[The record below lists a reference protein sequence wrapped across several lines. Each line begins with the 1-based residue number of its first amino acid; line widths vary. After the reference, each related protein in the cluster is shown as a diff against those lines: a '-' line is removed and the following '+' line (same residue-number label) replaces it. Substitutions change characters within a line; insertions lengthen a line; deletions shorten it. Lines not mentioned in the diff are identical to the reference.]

1 MQKQQKQDQQGYDER
16 DQNETTK
23 NNDGKRNAAGAVA
36 VTGVAARV
44 ANKKSTM
51 ARLADYASRQEH
63 VLVGVMSGTSFDGMD
78 AVAVRIST
86 DARGDIAKVEYLDH
100 TSLPYS
106 KEIKSLLLPLCDVAT
121 SKIDDLVYAHFLLGE
136 WYASVVQ
143 KLMKDAG
150 LTEKDI
156 DAVCIHGQ
164 TVWHAPAWRQLP
176 GPDFESGSAADTTV
190 LVHGTLQI
198 GCAAVV
204 KERLGIPVLYDFRSA
219 DMAAQGEGA
228 PLAPIVD
235 SLLFGDR
242 TRGRIVQNI
251 GGIGNATAIPAGP
264 DEAGVFAFDTGPGNM
279 IMDELVR
286 RFTHGEQQYDADGAI
301 AARGHVSAA
310 LLEYLLDDPYFR
322 LAPPKSTG
330 REIYGATFVDKLE
343 QFAAKQGLSYEDMI
357 ATATAFT
364 AETIVRAYRDFIM
377 PKMRIDDVVVSGGG
391 ALNRTLL
398 DMMRQ
403 RLGFDATVL
412 TTMDFGFPP
421 FVREPMAF
429 ALLGHLALMGRPG
442 NLPKTTGAQRAVVLG
457 SLAL

>member
-1 MQKQQKQDQQGYDER
+1 
-16 DQNETTK
+16 
-23 NNDGKRNAAGAVA
+23 
-36 VTGVAARV
+36 
-44 ANKKSTM
+44 M
-51 ARLADYASRQEH
+51 ARLAGYAAQQSH
-63 VLVGVMSGTSFDGMD
+63 ILVGVMSGTSFDGID

-86 DARGDIAKVEYLDH
+86 DENGDIAKVEYLNNA
-100 TSLPYS
+100 SIPYS
-106 KEIKSLLLPLCDVAT
+106 KEIKALLLPLCDVAT

-143 KLMKDAG
+143 KLMKVAG
-150 LTEKDI
+150 LTDRDI

-164 TVWHAPAWRQLP
+164 TVWHAPTWRQLP
-176 GPDFESGSAADTTV
+176 GPGFESGIADNATV
-190 LVHGTLQI
+190 SVHGTLQI

-204 KERLGIPVLYDFRSA
+204 KERLGIPVLYDFRAA

-242 TRGRIVQNI
+242 ERGRIVQNI

-264 DEAGVFAFDTGPGNM
+264 DEDSVFAFDTGPGNM
-279 IMDELVR
+279 IMDELVKR
-286 RFTHGEQQYDADGAI
+286 LTHGEQQYDADGAI
-301 AARGHVSAA
+301 AARGRVSTQ
-310 LLEYLLDDPYFR
+310 LLDYLLDDPYFR
-322 LAPPKSTG
+322 LEPPKSTG
-330 REIYGATFVDKLE
+330 REVYGAAFVDRLE
-343 QFAAKQGLSYEDMI
+343 QFASKQSLSYEDKI

-377 PKMRIDDVVVSGGG
+377 PKMKIDDVVVSGGG
-391 ALNRTLL
+391 ALNKSLL
-398 DMMRQ
+398 NMMRQ
-403 RLGFDATVL
+403 RLEPDVTVL

-442 NLPKTTGAQRAVVLG
+442 NLPRTTGAQRAVVLG

>member
-1 MQKQQKQDQQGYDER
+1 MEDRHRTGKPTES
-16 DQNETTK
+16 
-23 NNDGKRNAAGAVA
+23 NDGCKVA
-36 VTGVAARV
+36 RTVG
-44 ANKKSTM
+44 KSSL
-51 ARLADYASRQEH
+51 ARLADYTTRSDH
-63 VLVGVMSGTSFDGMD
+63 VLVGVMSGTSFDGID

-86 DARGDIAKVEYLDH
+86 DTHGNIAKVEYLNH
-100 TSLPYS
+100 ASIPYS
-106 KEIKSLLLPLCDVAT
+106 KEVRSLLLPLCDVET
-121 SKIDDLVYAHFLLGE
+121 SKIDNLVYAHFLLGE
-136 WYASVVQ
+136 WYASAVH
-143 KLMKDAG
+143 KLMGIAG
-150 LTEKDI
+150 LRKEDI

-176 GPDFESGSAADTTV
+176 GPDFEATPNATIA
-190 LVHGTLQI
+190 VHGTLQI

-242 TRGRIVQNI
+242 ARGRIVQNI

-286 RFTHGEQQYDADGAI
+286 RFTRGEQQYDADGAI
-301 AARGHVSAA
+301 AARGHVSAP
-310 LLEYLLDDPYFR
+310 LLAYLMDDPYFR

-330 REIYGATFVDKLE
+330 REVYGTTFVDKLE
-343 QFAAKQGLSYEDMI
+343 QFAAEQGLSYEDRI

-364 AETIVRAYRDFIM
+364 AETIVCAYRDFIM
-377 PKMRIDDVVVSGGG
+377 PKMKIDDVVVGGGG
-391 ALNRTLL
+391 ALNTTLL
-398 DMMRQ
+398 NMMRQ
-403 RLGFDATVL
+403 RLGSDAAVL

-442 NLPKTTGAQRAVVLG
+442 NLPKATGAQREVVLG
-457 SLAL
+457 SLTL